1 MVQETTVTSKVKRPR
16 PRPLSMAQ
24 VGQQVAA
31 GATIRQGTR
40 INGAFPVWEW
50 QVFDSNGE
58 FVAAVAASAL
68 PQAITAYGFDRRP
81 GVNR

>member
-31 GATIRQGTR
+31 GATIRQGTVLR
-40 INGAFPVWEW
+40 NAFPCWEW
-50 QVFDSNGE
+50 QVFDKAGE
-58 FVAAVAASAL
+58 FVAPVAASAL
-68 PQAITAYGFDRRP
+68 PQAITTYGFDQRK